1 MTYEETLHYL
11 YTSIPVFQHSGA
23 SAYKPG
29 LGTSIALDDYLGNP
43 HKAYKTI
50 HVAGTN
56 GKGSVSHLLAAILR
70 QSGFKVG
77 LYTSPHLVDFRER
90 IRVNGKKISQ
100 DYVVDFVERHR
111 SFFEPLH
118 PSFFELT
125 SSMAFEYFRDQQ
137 VDYAVIE
144 VGLGGRLD
152 STNIIT
158 PILSIITNISLDH
171 TQFLGDTEEKIAA
184 EKAGI
189 PLRYDRAC
197 AIDLAVKGT
206 SKTVLEAVRTSI
218 NPRVIDCPNPSSG
231 QTRLTAVARD
241 GIAVAVRARVTVRT
255 NLDLF
260 VGEGIVSAVGSAPS
274 YKDVLEKPE
283 VISRTVSDKGVDAAT
298 AFEVLSIDIAD
309 VDVAGNVGARL
320 QAEQAEADKQ
330 IAQAKAEVRRA
341 AAVATEQEMAAKTQE
356 MRAKVVEA
364 EAQIPMAMAEAFRN
378 GNLGVLDYAR
388 YQNVVADT
396 KMRDSIAQPD
406 TPPSSI
412 K

>member
-1 MTYEETLHYL
+1 MEGYMNNL
-11 YTSIPVFQHSGA
+11 
-23 SAYKPG
+23 
-29 LGTSIALDDYLGNP
+29 
-43 HKAYKTI
+43 
-50 HVAGTN
+50 
-56 GKGSVSHLLAAILR
+56 LLANISNATAWGTILVIVLVIFLVIFFAIIAKFFKTWLR
-70 QSGFKVG
+70 ARLAKAPVSMSNMLGMWLRKVPYP
-77 LYTSPHLVDFRER
+77 L
-90 IRVNGKKISQ
+90 
-100 DYVVDFVERHR
+100 VVDTRITAAKAGLDI
-111 SFFEPLH
+111 STD
-118 PSFFELT
+118 ELE
-125 SSMAFEYFRDQQ
+125 AHFLAGGDI
-137 VDYAVIE
+137 VDCVLA
-144 VGLGGRLD
+144 L
-152 STNIIT
+152 
-158 PILSIITNISLDH
+158 
-171 TQFLGDTEEKIAA
+171 IAA

-189 PLRYDRAC
+189 PLSYDRAC

-260 VGEGIVSAVGSAPS
+260 VGGVSAVGSAPS

-364 EAQIPMAMAEAFRN
+364 EAEVPMAMAEAFRN

-396 KMRDSIAQPD
+396 KMRDSIAKPD
-406 TPPSSI
+406 ASPSSI